1 MTGRFAILS
10 PMPTSPSTVR
20 LLVLNGPNLN
30 LLGRREPGTYG
41 AQTLA
46 DAEQLCAGTAAE
58 LGCELTWEQSNS
70 EGALIDLVQQA
81 PGNHAGL
88 VVNAAGYTHTSV
100 ALRDALAAVELPFV
114 EVHVSNVYAREQFRH
129 HSYLSELAS
138 GVIVGCGIQGYD
150 LAVRRLVAVLG

>member
-1 MTGRFAILS
+1 MRFAILS
-10 PMPTSPSTVR
+10 PMPTSPSTVS

-41 AQTLA
+41 AQSLA
-46 DAEQLCAGTAAE
+46 DAEQLCSGTATE
-58 LGCELTWEQSNS
+58 LGCELAWQQTNS
-70 EGALIDLVQQA
+70 EGALVDLVQQA
-81 PGNHAGL
+81 PGNYAGL